1 VEKKARA
8 MYRPKTLFARI
19 AMACLL
25 SPLHL
30 PLLILTE
37 LGATNDSPVVRAA
50 KRYTIVVFGVVTYL
64 DARLVAMM
72 APQGGARQGAPRYDV
87 RAACVVSSSS
97 ARSRAVEVP

>member
-1 VEKKARA
+1 

-25 SPLHL
+25 SPVHF
-30 PLLILTE
+30 PLLVLTE

-50 KRYTIVVFGVVTYL
+50 KRYTIVVLGVVTFL

-72 APQGGARQGAPRYDV
+72 APQRGQGAPCYDV

>member
-72 APQGGARQGAPRYDV
+72 APQQAPPRYDV

>member
-1 VEKKARA
+1 
-8 MYRPKTLFARI
+8 MYRPKTLVARL

-30 PLLILTE
+30 ALTILTE
-37 LGATNDSPVVRAA
+37 LGATNQSPAVRAA
-50 KRYTIVVFGVVTYL
+50 KRYAVGAFGFVTFL
-64 DARLVAMM
+64 DARLVALM
-72 APQGGARQGAPRYDV
+72 APRYEE

>member
-1 VEKKARA
+1 

-30 PLLILTE
+30 PLFILTE

-50 KRYTIVVFGVVTYL
+50 KRYTIVVLGVVTYL

-72 APQGGARQGAPRYDV
+72 AQGGASQGAPRYDV

>member
-1 VEKKARA
+1 

-72 APQGGARQGAPRYDV
+72 APQGCAKQPQRYDV

>member
-50 KRYTIVVFGVVTYL
+50 KRYTIVVLGVVTYL

-72 APQGGARQGAPRYDV
+72 APQQARYDV

>member
-1 VEKKARA
+1 
-8 MYRPKTLFARI
+8 MYRPKTLLARI
-19 AMACLL
+19 AMSCLL
-25 SPLHL
+25 SPVHF

-50 KRYTIVVFGVVTYL
+50 KRYTIVVLGVVTFL
-64 DARLVAMM
+64 DARLVEMM
-72 APQGGARQGAPRYDV
+72 APQSAAPRYDV